1 MFFKF
6 LVYSDNTP
14 RQLLYVISLLEG
26 GWGQSS
32 PLASQFRRPWL
43 HSIIQGG
50 LQFDQCRSNEIFI
63 FHAPED
69 YTQKLHVNACC
80 CGLGIYGKIYI
91 LLHSGLNSAW
101 QLLLTAIFL
110 LFEMKSV
117 ENNFKDFFR
126 SYHLSAQ
133 ICMYP
138 KNWHY

>member
-1 MFFKF
+1 MRKVWYHKILIQNYFGFILSDLIIIHWYHVYGDELIELFSLNFGFTQKRIAHSFTSYLFKK
-6 LVYSDNTP
+6 
-14 RQLLYVISLLEG
+14 G
-26 GWGQSS
+26 GWGRLS
-32 PLASQFRRPWL
+32 PLVSQFRRPWL

-101 QLLLTAIFL
+101 QL
-110 LFEMKSV
+110 
-117 ENNFKDFFR
+117 
-126 SYHLSAQ
+126 
-133 ICMYP
+133 
-138 KNWHY
+138 